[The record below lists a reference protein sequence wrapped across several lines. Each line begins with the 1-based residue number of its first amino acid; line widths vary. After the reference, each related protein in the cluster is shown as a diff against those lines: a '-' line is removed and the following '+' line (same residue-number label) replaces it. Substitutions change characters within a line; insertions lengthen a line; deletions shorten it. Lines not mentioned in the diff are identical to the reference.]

1 MPSKHKLRLK
11 RDRRRQRVLL
21 HNAEQHK
28 HAQESAR
35 VILAEMDRLIARLLH
50 TLGAL
55 EKARTVTLIRTLESI
70 KN

>member
-1 MPSKHKLRLK
+1 MASRHKLRLK
-11 RDRRRQRVLL
+11 RNRRRQRALL
-21 HNAEQHK
+21 HKAEQRK
-28 HAQESAR
+28 RVQESSK
-35 VILAEMDRLIARLLH
+35 VILAEVDRLIARLVH

>member
-1 MPSKHKLRLK
+1 MPSKHKLFLK
-11 RDRRRQRVLL
+11 RNRRRQRALL
-21 HNAEQHK
+21 RKVEQHK
-28 HAQESAR
+28 HVQESAK
-35 VILAEMDRLIARLLH
+35 VILAEMDRLIARLVH